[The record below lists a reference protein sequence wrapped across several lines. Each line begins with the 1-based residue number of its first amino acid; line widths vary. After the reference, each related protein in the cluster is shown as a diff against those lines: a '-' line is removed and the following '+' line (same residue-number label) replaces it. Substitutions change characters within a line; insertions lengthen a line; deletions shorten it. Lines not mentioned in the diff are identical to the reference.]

1 MVAHANIGGSQSLVV
16 SERGLPHRDAPG
28 AALDE
33 VPCCLVEEVPRQ
45 LPGTPAER
53 APVDPWLLQRRA
65 ALVGSYLA
73 GDSVLVSWSRAR
85 EGGPVQVLVGGGSL
99 TNALGSARESEGVHG
114 SNVRR
119 GAPGGEHGREHGRET
134 NPPPQ
139 APGRKGCVA
148 NLPAGAVGVE
158 FRGLRGLLEDV
169 PHWAPVA
176 GRLGPVRP
184 AEAGAAGEAWGGA
197 HAARLEEVISTVW
210 PGPFSWLVWATPVH
224 HAEIERMAAVLERL
238 PSFAR
243 AQSSAN
249 SASATRAERLEARHR
264 ELERSRLDGLWNI
277 RVLVGHDSP
286 EQARRLAA
294 LLCATVDVGRLPYAL
309 HPLAPVPGLG
319 AALDPVGDGVAANRD
334 GWSAERAAGR
344 VAGAAVPAAG
354 WAGGAGDRAATGQA
368 AAGQAAADQ
377 AASRAADPAA
387 EHVDGSMW
395 PIVAGT
401 DLLAALAFTP
411 RTELPGIRLRV
422 PSTFDLTPESAGE
435 LELGTILSPTRAAV
449 GSLSVSRETLKR
461 HTFVCGAT
469 GSGKSQT
476 IRGLLERLSRAE
488 PPVPWLVIEPAKAE
502 YRLMAGRL
510 RDTPHEVVCIRP
522 GDVNGVPVG
531 LNPLEPEPGFALQT
545 HVDLIRALFLASFRS
560 EEPFP
565 QVLTRALT
573 RCYEEQGFDL
583 VLGESRVAGVQPRYP
598 QLADLQRVAREVV
611 TSIGYGPEVTQ
622 DVRGF
627 IDVRLSSLRLGT
639 AGRFLGDGH
648 PLDVAGLL
656 ARNVVLELEDVG
668 DDQEKAFLMGL
679 VIVRAYEHLRTR
691 SANEPPGEGELR
703 HAMVVE
709 EAHRLLRRPE
719 GLGQVA
725 HAVELFANLLAEVR
739 AYGEGIVVA
748 EQIPQKIVPDVIKN
762 TAVKVIHRLPA
773 RDDRDAVGATMNLT
787 DAQSEYIVGLRTGEA
802 AAFSDAMDY
811 PVLVRMECGSARE
824 SDESLGDE
832 LPLAGRMSVACGAC
846 CQAQPCG
853 LRDMRR
859 AQRLLERDPRVTLWV
874 ELVVVAHLLGHRAP
888 VAHDALLDDCRRLAQ
903 RERECVLAHA
913 VQRAVAA
920 RSPAIARHV
929 SPDALAARAVAVL
942 AAQLERSSPP
952 AGPPAAEWLVDPY
965 RWEHVRKSLWDWSEG
980 GTTDAS
986 AHPDTALWRSQ
997 LALDLPGATCTEQ
1010 MLALKRRIAGVQELR
1025 PTVLFG
1031 CDKPSALEW
1040 AVGVPRTD
1048 ERWASALADAVQ
1060 RFAAHSYE
1068 WPAARFA
1075 ARYVGGGREDGSP
1088 VGSAGAVASA
1098 GPAGSARP
1106 AASASPAG
1114 GG

>member
-1 MVAHANIGGSQSLVV
+1 MVPHANIDQGKSLVV
-16 SERGLPHRDAPG
+16 SERGLPSPDDAPG
-28 AALDE
+28 AVFDSI
-33 VPCCLVEEVPRQ
+33 PCCLVEEVPRQ
-45 LPGTPAER
+45 PPGTPAER
-53 APVDPWLLQRRA
+53 IPVDPWLLRRRA

-85 EGGPVQVLVGGGSL
+85 WGGPVQVLVGGSSL
-99 TNALGSARESEGVHG
+99 TSAPASEDVREASRPPGASG
-114 SNVRR
+114 RGPGAADLSR
-119 GAPGGEHGREHGRET
+119 GASGRGPGAADLSLGASGRGPCAANLSRGASGGGPGAADLSRGASGGGPGAADLSLGASGRG
-134 NPPPQ
+134 PC
-139 APGRKGCVA
+139 AA
-148 NLPAGAVGVE
+148 NLPPGVLGVE
-158 FRGLRGLLEDV
+158 FRGLRALLEQV
-169 PHWAPVA
+169 PHWVPVA
-176 GRLGPVRP
+176 GRLGPIRRTD
-184 AEAGAAGEAWGGA
+184 AGDERRIL

-210 PGPFSWLVWATPVH
+210 PGPFSWLVWATPVRD
-224 HAEIERMAAVLERL
+224 AEIERLAAALERL

-243 AQSSAN
+243 AQASAN
-249 SASATRAERLEARHR
+249 SASATLAERMEARHR
-264 ELERSRLDGLWNI
+264 ELEHSRLDGLWDI

-286 EQARRLAA
+286 EPARRLAA
-294 LLCATVDVGRLPYAL
+294 LLCSVVDVEQLPYAL
-309 HPLAPVPGLG
+309 HPLSPACDLHAALDLGAAAAPVP
-319 AALDPVGDGVAANRD
+319 
-334 GWSAERAAGR
+334 
-344 VAGAAVPAAG
+344 
-354 WAGGAGDRAATGQA
+354 
-368 AAGQAAADQ
+368 DQ
-377 AASRAADPAA
+377 AAD
-387 EHVDGSMW
+387 HVDGSMW

-411 RTELPGIRLRV
+411 RTELPGLRLRV

-435 LELGTILSPTRAAV
+435 LTLGTILSPTRAEV
-449 GSLSVSRETLKR
+449 GPLTVSRDTLTR

-476 IRGLLERLSRAE
+476 IRGLLERFSRAD
-488 PPVPWLVIEPAKAE
+488 PAVPWLVIEPAKAE

-522 GDVNGVPVG
+522 GATDSVPVG
-531 LNPLEPEPGFALQT
+531 LNPLEPEPGFPLQT
-545 HVDLIRALFLASFRS
+545 HLDLIRALFLASFRS

-583 VLGESRVAGVQPRYP
+583 VLGESAVAGVQPRYP

-679 VIVRAYEHLRTR
+679 AIVRVYEHLRTR
-691 SANEPPGEGELR
+691 AASEPPGEGELR
-703 HAMVVE
+703 HVLVVE

-739 AYGEGIVVA
+739 AYGQGIVVA
-748 EQIPQKIVPDVIKN
+748 EQIPEKIIPDVIKN

-824 SDESLGDE
+824 SDQSLGDE

-846 CQAQPCG
+846 CQEQPCS
-853 LRDMRR
+853 LRDVRR

-874 ELVVVAHLLGHRAP
+874 ELVVVAHLLGEEAP
-888 VAHDALLDDCRRLAQ
+888 VAGGALLNDCRRLSQ
-903 RERECVLAHA
+903 RERECAIAHA
-913 VQRAVAA
+913 VQRAVAS
-920 RSPAIARHV
+920 RSSVIARHF
-929 SPDALAARAVAVL
+929 SPDALAVRAAAVVNAQLDRSPLEDDRPPADWSTAFARA
-942 AAQLERSSPP
+942 E
-952 AGPPAAEWLVDPY
+952 
-965 RWEHVRKSLWDWSEG
+965 SE
-980 GTTDAS
+980 
-986 AHPDTALWRSQ
+986 Q
-997 LALDLPGATCTEQ
+997 
-1010 MLALKRRIAGVQELR
+1010 
-1025 PTVLFG
+1025 VLFG
-1031 CDKPSALEW
+1031 RDTPSALES

-1048 ERWASALADAVQ
+1048 ERWARALADRVRQ
-1060 RFAAHSYE
+1060 FAAHPYG

-1075 ARYVGGGREDGSP
+1075 VAHVAGDSGGSGAAGGPGAVGDVGLAAS
-1088 VGSAGAVASA
+1088 GSAVQSA
-1098 GPAGSARP
+1098 GPAARGSAVKSVGL
-1106 AASASPAG
+1106 AASGSAVQSAGPAKGTSPEG
-1114 GG
+1114 SR